1 MGMKKE
7 PAKRGPGRP
16 ATGKSPQRIFR
27 MDDDAWELVEKA
39 AAASEQTISAFVR
52 DTLVKAAKRRLN
64 AS

>member
-7 PAKRGPGRP
+7 PLKRGPGRP

-39 AAASEQTISAFVR
+39 AKSVQQTTSAFVR
-52 DTLVKAAKRRLN
+52 ETLLKAAKRLVKV
-64 AS
+64 